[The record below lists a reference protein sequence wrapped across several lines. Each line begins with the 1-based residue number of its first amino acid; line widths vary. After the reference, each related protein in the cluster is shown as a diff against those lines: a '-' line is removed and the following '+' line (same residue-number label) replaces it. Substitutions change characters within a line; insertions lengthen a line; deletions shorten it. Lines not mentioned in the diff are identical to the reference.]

1 MSFVLEIIQPISKRF
16 IKSNVFQELFTFRRG
31 TTLFHLS
38 CCKFKRACL
47 LLRESLCGLHVFSTV
62 GKRAF
67 RYSRNVVNLN
77 NSNEEEGMKLDNI
90 SLARPSPVVKVL
102 LLGKWWDRVKWG
114 AFKKGV
120 LYHGEDCNRGPKN
133 DPPILE
139 PAFLLVNRWSY
150 MTYLLGCL
158 QLAWSIACQLST
170 VAL

>member
-1 MSFVLEIIQPISKRF
+1 MSFVIQPISKRF

-102 LLGKWWDRVKWG
+102 FARQMVRSSEVGVWSPRDGATPAPTPQTVPQTLVCCTRLPKTIFREIQPGGYLG
-114 AFKKGV
+114 
-120 LYHGEDCNRGPKN
+120 
-133 DPPILE
+133 
-139 PAFLLVNRWSY
+139 
-150 MTYLLGCL
+150 
-158 QLAWSIACQLST
+158 
-170 VAL
+170 

>member
-67 RYSRNVVNLN
+67 PYSRNVVNLN
-77 NSNEEEGMKLDNI
+77 NSDEEEGMKLDNI

-102 LLGKWWDRVKWG
+102 LLGKWWDRVKWVFEALG
-114 AFKKGV
+114 TEQPPPPPPRLSLKPLFVAQDYLRRFSEK
-120 LYHGEDCNRGPKN
+120 YSRG
-133 DPPILE
+133 DTW
-139 PAFLLVNRWSY
+139 VNFCRGMCCWPLRAP
-150 MTYLLGCL
+150 TH
-158 QLAWSIACQLST
+158 
-170 VAL
+170 

>member
-38 CCKFKRACL
+38 CCKFKWACL

-90 SLARPSPVVKVL
+90 FLARPSPVVKVL
-102 LLGKWWDRVKWG
+102 LLGKWWDRVKWVFEALG
-114 AFKKGV
+114 TEQPPPPPPRLSLKPLFVARRFLQKYSRGV
-120 LYHGEDCNRGPKN
+120 LRLIFAGVCAAGLTH
-133 DPPILE
+133 
-139 PAFLLVNRWSY
+139 
-150 MTYLLGCL
+150 
-158 QLAWSIACQLST
+158 
-170 VAL
+170 